1 MIRIFIKGTAL
12 KEMLSVID
20 LSELVEKNTTVVYS
34 IFDKRFNYS
43 TSFISS
49 APSVHIAV
57 EEKNGGTTMIMFLD
71 MKSVTFSF
79 SSESTL
85 ETSIP
90 ESLKRIA
97 TESILETNTIIATET
112 GSIGDVIEDINFF
125 TGYNIYVLGM
135 ASDSEERIDEMEL
148 DLFGIRCLFS
158 KEETEHIKYNALL
171 INYIAVE
178 SSVYEADN
186 NHYIVPNV
194 GIEGLE
200 LWLGTNPRFFLDL
213 VVADD
218 DDDLKM
224 TKKYLYNMIF
234 SRVAKCISERFEI
247 SHYSVSKVE
256 KAFVIEDL
264 TMDKVKELL
273 YFVRIINAKA
283 LELFEETILN
293 CAAFLGKEIKNAER
307 KVKQLSTFYDE
318 NNIVGFVTMA
328 YSDEDVLH
336 KKLIEVLLND
346 TIPLLIK
353 DVETTIGFIDDKLKK
368 YINEGGDAVD

>member
-1 MIRIFIKGTAL
+1 
-12 KEMLSVID
+12 MLSVID